1 MTNETD
7 TPDDGADDGSE
18 NDQGAP
24 TEQPMVHCHAQFIK
38 DMSFENPNALNA
50 AEEDGIAPD
59 VDMNVQVG
67 INAVND
73 DLYEVTLTVEGK
85 ATRNDKHLFM
95 VELHYAGLYAIKN
108 VPKEH
113 IESILYVHC
122 PSLLF
127 PFARQIIA
135 EVTSNGGY
143 PPLLLN
149 AIDFARMYQQ
159 QVASKDQTETA

>member
-1 MTNETD
+1 
-7 TPDDGADDGSE
+7 
-18 NDQGAP
+18 
-24 TEQPMVHCHAQFIK
+24 MVHCHAQFIK

-50 AEEDGIAPD
+50 ANDDGIAPD

-67 INAVND
+67 INNVND
-73 DLYEVTLTVEGK
+73 DLYEVTLTIEGK
-85 ATRNDKHLFM
+85 ATRNDSHLFM
-95 VELHYAGLYAIKN
+95 LELHYAGLYAIKN
-108 VPKEH
+108 VPTEH

-127 PFARQIIA
+127 PFARQIVA

-149 AIDFARMYQQ
+149 AIDFATMYQK
-159 QVASKDQTETA
+159 QVASKNGNGTA

>member
-18 NDQGAP
+18 NDQDAP

-50 AEEDGIAPD
+50 ADEDGIAPD

-67 INAVND
+67 INNVND

-159 QVASKDQTETA
+159 QVASKDPAETT

>member
-1 MTNETD
+1 MTDENNTQDSGTD
-7 TPDDGADDGSE
+7 
-18 NDQGAP
+18 NDAGAP
-24 TEQPMVHCHAQFIK
+24 AGQPMVHCHAQFIK

-50 AEEDGIAPD
+50 ANDDGVAPD

-67 INAVND
+67 INNVSD
-73 DLYEVTLTVEGK
+73 ELYEVTLTIEGK

-95 VELHYAGLYAIKN
+95 LELHYAGLYAIKN
-108 VPKEH
+108 VPAEH

-127 PFARQIIA
+127 PFARQIVA

-149 AIDFARMYQQ
+149 AIDFASMYQQ
-159 QVASKDQTETA
+159 QMASKNGAGSA